1 MKMRT
6 RKWILDPVHSE
17 LQFKVKH
24 MMVTNVT
31 GEFTRFNIDVTS
43 ESEDLQNAE
52 ISFSADADSIATGNQ
67 QRDEHLKSGDFFDSN
82 AFPQLTFKST
92 TFKKLNDEGDYELIG
107 DLTIRDVTRPVKF
120 QVNYGGTAKDPWG
133 NTKAGFSLTGK
144 INRKDWGLNYN
155 AVLETGGVL
164 VSDEV
169 RILAELQMVEVAEDA
184 VSN

>member
-1 MKMRT
+1 MSTK
-6 RKWILDPVHSE
+6 KWVLDPVHSE

-31 GEFTRFNIDVTS
+31 GGFTKFNIEVTTQS
-43 ESEDLQNAE
+43 DDLQNAQILFRAE
-52 ISFSADADSIATGNQ
+52 TDSVSTGNP
-67 QRDEHLKSGDFFDSN
+67 QRDEHLKSGDFLN
-82 AFPQLTFKST
+82 AKAFPEITFKSA
-92 TFKKLNDEGDYELIG
+92 TFRKLNAEEDYELTG
-107 DLTIRDVTRPVKF
+107 ELTISGVSRPVKL
-120 QVNYGGTAKDPWG
+120 QVNYGGTGRDPWG

-169 RILAELQMVEVAEDA
+169 RILAEIQMVEVTEEEV

>member
-1 MKMRT
+1 MKT
-6 RKWILDPVHSE
+6 KKWVLDPAHSE

-31 GEFTRFNIDVTS
+31 GEFTRFNVDVNS
-43 ESEDLQNAE
+43 AGEDLQDAK
-52 ISFSADADSIATGNQ
+52 ITFTADADSVSTGNQ

-82 AFPQLTFKST
+82 TYSQLAFTST
-92 TFKKLNDEGDYELIG
+92 SFKKVNDEDDYELTG
-107 DLTIRDVTRPVKF
+107 DLTIKGVTRPVKL
-120 QVNYGGTAKDPWG
+120 QVNHGGTAKDPWG
-133 NTKAGFSLTGK
+133 NVKAGFSLKGK

-169 RILAELQMVEVAEDA
+169 RILAELQMAA
-184 VSN
+184 VVDQEAVV